1 MRLGEMNLEAFLQ
14 VMPAELGEQV
24 IPAART
30 LQMRRVSRSTRDA
43 LAKMRCRV
51 DVQPGKTIR
60 QAYSD
65 ENATL
70 AQRRA
75 AVRLFVGR
83 SLQLCMTDFR
93 LRSFVLHGMVLDQTG
108 SLNTMLLHSRGLEV
122 LDLYNNHIDDDAV
135 GAVFAAVPSSLRV
148 LKLTR
153 QWINRAAVTP
163 LCQMLARLPALE
175 ELDLS
180 ENYLNSGGMQAIT
193 GSIVSARLA
202 CVSLGFNHLKS
213 RFWNEHPALGF
224 DRFVL
229 RKLDIRHNMLQAVS
243 CDSVFACVRGS
254 AAMLAEL
261 DVSYNDMRQVG
272 ISYLS
277 TALQECYGLRH
288 LNIAGNLC
296 GDAAM
301 ALLLAAL
308 QPREPG
314 GKGAALESLDA
325 AHNKLTCASARRFN
339 SAVAGSAVLQR
350 SLRSVSLSYN
360 DMNDAGVLLVLEAL
374 LPCAMQKLGLAEC
387 LMGEPAGLCL
397 AGTMLH
403 WPALASLDVHGNR
416 LCGTSLLLM
425 ARALSEN
432 DSPHKYMVF
441 SGNWGTVGDHE
452 ALEKILASAAAGRG
466 LTAAQ
471 HPQPTPRARALA

>member
-1 MRLGEMNLEAFLQ
+1 MNLEAFLQ
-14 VMPAELGEQV
+14 VLPAELGEHV

-30 LQMRRVSRSTRDA
+30 LMLCRASRKTRDA
-43 LAKMRCRV
+43 LARMRCLV
-51 DVQPGKTIR
+51 DVQPGKSIR

-75 AVRLFVGR
+75 AVRVFVGR

-108 SLNTMLLHSRGLEV
+108 SLNAMLLQSRGLEV
-122 LDLYNNHIDDDAV
+122 LDMYNNHIDEDGV
-135 GAVFAAVPSSLRV
+135 GAVFAAIPSSLRV
-148 LKLTR
+148 LRLTR

-163 LCQMLARLPALE
+163 LCQLLARLSALE

-193 GSIVSARLA
+193 GSIVSTRLSS
-202 CVSLGFNHLKS
+202 VSLGFNHLKS
-213 RFWNEHPALGF
+213 RFWNEHPELGF

-261 DVSYNDMRQVG
+261 DVSYNDMRLVG
-272 ISYLS
+272 VSYLS
-277 TALQECYGLRH
+277 TALQECYGLRR

-296 GDAAM
+296 GDAAL

-314 GKGAALESLDA
+314 GACAALESLDA
-325 AHNKLTCASARRFN
+325 AHNKLTCASARIFN
-339 SAVAGSAVLQR
+339 RTVTQSAVLQK
-350 SLRSVSLSYN
+350 SLHSVTFSYN
-360 DMNDAGVLLVLEAL
+360 DMNDAGVLLILEAL
-374 LPCAMQKLGLAEC
+374 LPCALQKLGLGEC
-387 LMGEPAGLCL
+387 LMGEPAGLSL

-416 LCGTSLLLM
+416 LCGTSLVLM

-432 DSPHKYMVF
+432 DSPNKYMVF
-441 SGNWGTVGDHE
+441 TGNWGTVGDHE
-452 ALEKILASAAAGRG
+452 ALETILASATAGRAQKAR
-466 LTAAQ
+466 LTAS
-471 HPQPTPRARALA
+471 QPTRRALALA